1 MRVETN
7 TALVQRNRKLAQYLF
22 FFSLLMLSAGF
33 LATNARFLFPEAVPE
48 NTLLLA
54 ELALPAII
62 LPIAFA
68 STLFS
73 VRMTNLWVRQPRP
86 DAVLPENLKG
96 LGNKAV
102 LYNYYHFPAR
112 HVLIAPQGVFAI
124 ITRFQNGAYTVEGDK
139 WRTERSAIGRLFSIF
154 RMDSVGNPTQDAIY
168 AAGEIKK
175 KLEAIVPDIDVYP
188 VVVFVDPRVKLTIIN
203 PIVPVLHA
211 QTRIQ
216 PSFKDYL
223 KSLPRKNTLTPEQIH
238 AFEIATCVSEKMKHI
253 EVE

>member
-7 TALVQRNRKLAQYLF
+7 TALVQRNRKIAQYLF
-22 FFSLLMLSAGF
+22 FFSLLTLAAGF
-33 LATNARFLFPEAVPE
+33 VATNARFLFPQVDSD
-48 NTLLLA
+48 LLLVV
-54 ELALPAII
+54 ELALPALI

-86 DAVLPENLKG
+86 DVLLPENLKG

-124 ITRFQNGAYTVEGDK
+124 VTRFQAGTYTVEGQK
-139 WRTERSAIGRLFSIF
+139 WRSQRSAIGRIFSFF
-154 RMDSVGNPTQDAIY
+154 RMDSIGNPTLDAL
-168 AAGEIKK
+168 AAAQQVKK
-175 KLEAIVPDIDVYP
+175 AFDQINPDINVQP
-188 VVVFVDPRVKLTIIN
+188 IVVFVDPRTKLTIVN
-203 PIVPVLHA
+203 SAVPVVYA
-211 QTRIQ
+211 QTRVQ

-223 KSLPRKNTLTPEQIH
+223 KGLPKKDMLTPEQIR
-238 AFEIATCVSEKMKHI
+238 AFEVASGVSDKMKYA